1 MPPMPT
7 KAISIDQ
14 LRVGMYVARMDLSW
28 FQSPFLRRS
37 LRIEHPSQIDKLR
50 HAGAKHV
57 TIDPSRGDDV
67 DAPPD
72 IDSPTPSPDATLT
85 LDRAPSK
92 PLPKPL
98 TQLNKEYAQ
107 AIIARKQLEHTVR
120 SVFSSI
126 SQQGSVD
133 PRLAAEA
140 VQEISIVARTIPNSA
155 IFMAL
160 SQQRAGDSSLSQ
172 HALSTCT
179 LALVVGQSFGY
190 NPLEL
195 QELAMAAL
203 LHDVGLLQIPVSII
217 QRSSNTSNPLS
228 AHDRQILQSHPR
240 VGILALEQQG
250 GFETRVLQMIGEHH
264 IRLDDSGYPQGT
276 KGEFTSERS
285 RILMIADYYDELI
298 TGFGGA
304 SPLAPHQALQRLF
317 RESQEGAFDQ
327 AILSRFIKLIGIYPV
342 HSHVQLNT
350 RERAV
355 VTQLNPSTL
364 HQPVVSI
371 THSPNGHE
379 TPAPLVVD
387 LSNQVNVTPE
397 RIIETV
403 LDPPE
408 SSQPAPS
415 SQAA

>member
-1 MPPMPT
+1 MAT
-7 KAISIDQ
+7 KTISIDQ
-14 LRVGMYVARMDLSW
+14 LRVGMYVAKIDLSW
-28 FQSPFLRRS
+28 FQSPFLRHSR
-37 LRIEHPSQIDKLR
+37 LIEQTIQIEKLR
-50 HAGAKHV
+50 RAGAKQIV
-57 TIDPSRGDDV
+57 IDLSRGDDV
-67 DAPPD
+67 KPSSTLDPLISSQA
-72 IDSPTPSPDATLT
+72 ITLTPSTL
-85 LDRAPSK
+85 APRSI
-92 PLPKPL
+92 PKPL
-98 TQLNKEYAQ
+98 TQLNEEYAQ
-107 AIIARKQLEHTVR
+107 ALVARKQLEQAVH

-126 SQQGSVD
+126 SEQGSVD
-133 PRLAAEA
+133 PQLAMEA
-140 VQEISIVARTIPNSA
+140 VQEVSIVTRTLPNSA

-195 QELAMAAL
+195 QELATAAL
-203 LHDVGLLQIPVSII
+203 LHDIGLVQIPDAII
-217 QRSSNTSNPLS
+217 QRSANTSNPLS
-228 AHDRQILQSHPR
+228 AHDRRILQSHPR
-240 VGILALEQQG
+240 LGVLALERQG
-250 GFETRVLQMIGEHH
+250 GFGTRVLQMIGEHH

-327 AILSRFIKLIGIYPV
+327 VILSRFIKLIGIYPV

-350 RERAV
+350 KEQAV
-355 VTQLNPSTL
+355 VTELNPSAL
-364 HQPVVSI
+364 HRPVVTI
-371 THSPNGHE
+371 THTPGGNE
-379 TPAPLVVD
+379 TPNPLVID
-387 LSNQVNVTPE
+387 LSDQANVTPE
-397 RIIETV
+397 RAIDKV
-403 LDPPE
+403 LDSPDPAH
-408 SSQPAPS
+408 PAPS